1 MKRYLIASICLA
13 AVSLFLLCSCSRTPA
28 VTDSPPPETVADAE
42 TEATAETEPETVS
55 VAPVRE
61 IIDVHHLHNYHLACN
76 GLPEASKSDE
86 TMARYLDW
94 ARNQPQI
101 YCCDGDFI
109 AADNIYNFI
118 HDFSVSRED
127 YETYLYTDSGYYMC
141 YVDLDLLYNG
151 TAEEVEDAF
160 LLKNY
165 EQWYDGHIE
174 KEFAIKWRL
183 RELVCATEEGKNA
196 WFAWQEEK
204 GYTKG
209 CMLPTGPAK
218 SEYMPNT
225 WFSLTE
231 LVHRFDISRADF
243 EAAVEQCGKYNG
255 TTFDIDRIFDGYE
268 ELMRLQTEE
277 NLYPVE
283 VDRLCWTGPAF
294 APGTEGD
301 GTPEVVDGYPGDPE
315 PPIEEV
321 EVVPGA
327 DEEPVRG
334 IDQIIPPA

>member
-1 MKRYLIASICLA
+1 MKNKYVLLLLTLPL
-13 AVSLFLLCSCSRTPA
+13 VLLCACSNDDTGS
-28 VTDSPPPETVADAE
+28 TETIPPESASVEVE
-42 TEATAETEPETVS
+42 TETTAETESETVS

-61 IIDVHHLHNYHLACN
+61 ITDVHHLQNYHLACN

-94 ARNQPQI
+94 ARRQPQI
-101 YCCDGDFI
+101 FCCDGDFI

-218 SEYMPNT
+218 SEYIRYT

-231 LVHRFDISRADF
+231 LVHRFDISRTDF
-243 EAAVEQCGKYNG
+243 EVAVEQCGKYNG

-294 APGTEGD
+294 APGTEDD
-301 GTPEVVDGYPGDPE
+301 GTP
-315 PPIEEV
+315 
-321 EVVPGA
+321 
-327 DEEPVRG
+327 
-334 IDQIIPPA
+334 DQIENPPDDPNTPVETAPLS

>member
-28 VTDSPPPETVADAE
+28 VTDPPPPETVADAE
-42 TEATAETEPETVS
+42 TETTAETEPEIQAAANTEHLNTYHS
-55 VAPVRE
+55 GAIDCFLDRAYRTEDYDAYLKWHESLPQE
-61 IIDVHHLHNYHLACN
+61 ICCE
-76 GLPEASKSDE
+76 G
-86 TMARYLDW
+86 RCGGYLVEE
-94 ARNQPQI
+94 
-101 YCCDGDFI
+101 
-109 AADNIYNFI
+109 NIYRFI
-118 HDFSVSRED
+118 RDFSISRE
-127 YETYLYTDSGYYMC
+127 EFEEALYLEGYYYTDH
-141 YVDLDLLYNG
+141 VNLDILYNG
-151 TAEEVEDAF
+151 TAEEASEAF
-160 LLKNY
+160 SVAHFQ
-165 EQWYDGHIE
+165 EWDDGHLD
-174 KEFAIKWRL
+174 KEDSIKYAL
-183 RELVCATEEGKNA
+183 RTLVWDTAGTQDT
-196 WFAWQEEK
+196 WLQWQTEK
-204 GYTKG
+204 GYDSFTSHRVQT
-209 CMLPTGPAK
+209 PQ
-218 SEYMPNT
+218 YMPNT